1 MPIRVLP
8 PELINQIAA
17 GEVVERPASVVKELV
32 ENSLDAGARRILVEV
47 EGGGAELVRVTDDG
61 GGIPPEELPLAVAA
75 HATSKVATSD
85 DLAAIH
91 TFGFRGEALASIASV
106 SRFRM
111 VSCRTGADA
120 GAEIEVEGGALR
132 GPRPAPARP
141 GTTIE
146 VRTLFFNVPARRK
159 FLKSDAAETARV
171 TETIEAVAL
180 AHPHVSFELRS
191 NGRRLLDLAA
201 TDEPA
206 KRTLD
211 VLGKELEPELL
222 EFEERFPELGGLVVR
237 GFAGRPSVA
246 RPTARAI
253 RIHLNGR
260 PIADRT
266 VLHAVREAYRGLVD
280 PARTPTVAL
289 ILELD
294 PHEVDVNV
302 HPQKS
307 EVRFRAQSAIH
318 SAVRR
323 SIERALR
330 AANLVPHFVPDA
342 FKALPAEPA
351 GPRAPLFGSGLP
363 ASRDPSGAVL
373 GGGYGF
379 GHEPRYEPGYEPG
392 HELRHAPRH
401 DSARDADFSAFA
413 ALAST
418 AFASAAPDAAGTR
431 AASDAAAS
439 TLRDEFPYIQ
449 LLNGFLVTEDA
460 DGVVIV
466 DQHALHERAMFAMF
480 MERLGRG
487 ALESQRL
494 LVPLVLERPAREVEI
509 LAEIEPL
516 LDRLGI
522 AARPFGPRSVAV
534 DAVPT
539 LLQSRNADAGA
550 FVGDLL
556 AKAVEHGS
564 LLSLEAALHEIVDM
578 MSCKAAVKAG
588 DALGD
593 AEIRDLLRMRETV
606 ERATACPHGRPT
618 SIRIPRGEL
627 ERRFGR
633 S

>member
-1 MPIRVLP
+1 MPIRVLS
-8 PELINQIAA
+8 PELVNQIAA

-32 ENSLDAGARRILVEV
+32 ENALDAGARRILVEV

-61 GGIPPEELPLAVAA
+61 GGIPEAELPLAVAS

-85 DLAAIH
+85 DLAAIT

-111 VSCRTGADA
+111 VSCLRGADA

-141 GTTIE
+141 GTVIE

-159 FLKSDAAETARV
+159 FLKSDSAETARV
-171 TETIEAVAL
+171 TETVEAIAL
-180 AHPHVSFELRS
+180 AHPHVSFDLRS
-191 NGRRLLDLAA
+191 NGRKLLDLAP

-237 GFAGRPSVA
+237 GFAGKPSIA

-289 ILELD
+289 ILEVD
-294 PHEVDVNV
+294 PREVDVNV

-318 SAVRR
+318 GAVRR

-330 AANLVPHFVPDA
+330 AANLVPHFAPDA
-342 FKALPAEPA
+342 FRSMPAEPA
-351 GPRAPLFGSGLP
+351 APRAPLFGSGLAT
-363 ASRDPSGAVL
+363 AS
-373 GGGYGF
+373 
-379 GHEPRYEPGYEPG
+379 
-392 HELRHAPRH
+392 
-401 DSARDADFSAFA
+401 DFTAFA
-413 ALAST
+413 ALA
-418 AFASAAPDAAGTR
+418 
-431 AASDAAAS
+431 AAS
-439 TLRDEFPYIQ
+439 TAEPNPAPGTHARSGPDARSDDAALRAEYPYIQ

-460 DGVVIV
+460 DGIVIV

-480 MERLGRG
+480 MERLERG
-487 ALESQRL
+487 PLESQRL
-494 LVPLVLERPAREVEI
+494 LVPIVIERSAREAEI
-509 LAEIEPL
+509 LGEIEPL
-516 LDRLGI
+516 LARLGI

-534 DAVPT
+534 EAVPT
-539 LLQSRNADAGA
+539 LLHSRGADAGA

-556 AKAVEHGS
+556 AKALEHGS
-564 LLSLEAALHEIVDM
+564 LVSTEAALHEIVDM

-588 DALGD
+588 DSLGD
-593 AEIRDLLRMRETV
+593 AEIRDLLRMRESV
-606 ERATACPHGRPT
+606 ERSTACPHGRPT
-618 SIRIPRGEL
+618 SIRIPRHEL

>member
-8 PELINQIAA
+8 TELINQIAA

-32 ENSLDAGARRILVEV
+32 ENSLDAGARRILVEI

-61 GGIPPEELPLAVAA
+61 GGIPTAELPLAVAA
-75 HATSKVATSD
+75 HATSKVSTSD

-111 VSCRTGADA
+111 VSCLHGADA

-141 GTTIE
+141 GTMIE
-146 VRTLFFNVPARRK
+146 VRTLFHNVPARRK

-171 TETIEAVAL
+171 SETIEAVAL
-180 AHPHVSFELRS
+180 AHPHVAFELRS
-191 NGRRLLDLAA
+191 NGRRLLDLVA

-237 GFAGRPSVA
+237 GFAGRPSIA

-318 SAVRR
+318 SAVRK

-342 FKALPAEPA
+342 FRAMPAEPA
-351 GPRAPLFGSGLP
+351 GPRAPLFGSGL
-363 ASRDPSGAVL
+363 ASSGGV
-373 GGGYGF
+373 GGGGGAGF
-379 GHEPRYEPGYEPG
+379 ASSQRLPG
-392 HELRHAPRH
+392 
-401 DSARDADFSAFA
+401 SDFGAFA
-413 ALAST
+413 ALAS
-418 AFASAAPDAAGTR
+418 SAVLERAGEAGEHDAASQGRGAGQPDPALR
-431 AASDAAAS
+431 A
-439 TLRDEFPYIQ
+439 EFPYIQ

-480 MERLGRG
+480 MERIGRG

-494 LVPLVLERPAREVEI
+494 LVPIVLERSAREVEI

-516 LDRLGI
+516 LVRLGI
-522 AARPFGPRSVAV
+522 SARPFGPRSVAI
-534 DAVPT
+534 DGVPT
-539 LLQSRNADAGA
+539 LLHTRNADAGA

-564 LLSLEAALHEIVDM
+564 LLSLEAALHEVVDM

-593 AEIRDLLRMRETV
+593 AEIRDLLRMRDSV

-618 SIRIPRGEL
+618 SIRIPRSEL

-633 S
+633 T

>member
-8 PELINQIAA
+8 TELINQIAA

-32 ENSLDAGARRILVEV
+32 ENSLDAGARRILVEI

-61 GGIPPEELPLAVAA
+61 GGIPAAELPLAVAA
-75 HATSKVATSD
+75 HATSKVSTSD

-111 VSCRTGADA
+111 VSCLHGADA

-141 GTTIE
+141 GTMIE
-146 VRTLFFNVPARRK
+146 VRTLFHNVPARRK

-171 TETIEAVAL
+171 SETIEAVAL
-180 AHPHVSFELRS
+180 AHPHVAFELRS
-191 NGRRLLDLAA
+191 NGRRLLDLVA

-237 GFAGRPSVA
+237 GFAGRPSIA

-318 SAVRR
+318 SAVRK

-342 FKALPAEPA
+342 FRAMPAEPA
-351 GPRAPLFGSGLP
+351 GPRAPLFGSGL
-363 ASRDPSGAVL
+363 ASSGGV
-373 GGGYGF
+373 GGGGGAGF
-379 GHEPRYEPGYEPG
+379 AGSQRLPG
-392 HELRHAPRH
+392 
-401 DSARDADFSAFA
+401 SDFGAFA
-413 ALAST
+413 ALAS
-418 AFASAAPDAAGTR
+418 SAVLERAGEAGEHDAESQGRGAGQPDAALR
-431 AASDAAAS
+431 A
-439 TLRDEFPYIQ
+439 EFPYIQ

-480 MERLGRG
+480 MERIGRG

-494 LVPLVLERPAREVEI
+494 LVPIVLERSAREVEI

-516 LDRLGI
+516 LVRLGI
-522 AARPFGPRSVAV
+522 SARPFGPRSVAI
-534 DAVPT
+534 DGVPT
-539 LLQSRNADAGA
+539 LLHTRNADAGA

-564 LLSLEAALHEIVDM
+564 LLSLEAALHEVVDM

-593 AEIRDLLRMRETV
+593 AEIRDLLRMRDSV

-633 S
+633 T

>member
-8 PELINQIAA
+8 TELINQIAA

-32 ENSLDAGARRILVEV
+32 ENSLDAGARRILVEI

-61 GGIPPEELPLAVAA
+61 GGIPAAELPLAVAA
-75 HATSKVATSD
+75 HATSKVSTSD

-111 VSCRTGADA
+111 VSCLHGADA

-141 GTTIE
+141 GTMIE
-146 VRTLFFNVPARRK
+146 VRTLFHNVPARRK

-171 TETIEAVAL
+171 SETIEAVAL
-180 AHPHVSFELRS
+180 AHPHVAFELRS
-191 NGRRLLDLAA
+191 NGRRLLDLVA

-237 GFAGRPSVA
+237 GFAGRPSIA

-318 SAVRR
+318 SAVRK

-342 FKALPAEPA
+342 FRAMPAEPA
-351 GPRAPLFGSGLP
+351 GPRAPLFGSGL
-363 ASRDPSGAVL
+363 ASSGGV
-373 GGGYGF
+373 GGGFAGSQRLPGSDF
-379 GHEPRYEPGYEPG
+379 G
-392 HELRHAPRH
+392 
-401 DSARDADFSAFA
+401 AFA
-413 ALAST
+413 ALAS
-418 AFASAAPDAAGTR
+418 SAVLERSGEAGEH
-431 AASDAAAS
+431 DAAADGRS
-439 TLRDEFPYIQ
+439 AGSQGGSAGSQSRSAGQPDPALRAEFPYIQ

-480 MERLGRG
+480 MERIGRG

-494 LVPLVLERPAREVEI
+494 LVPIVLERSAREVEI

-516 LDRLGI
+516 LVRLGI
-522 AARPFGPRSVAV
+522 SARPFGPRSVAV
-534 DAVPT
+534 DGVPT
-539 LLQSRNADAGA
+539 LLHTRNADAGA

-564 LLSLEAALHEIVDM
+564 LLSLEAALHEVVDM

-593 AEIRDLLRMRETV
+593 AEIRDLLRMRDSV

-618 SIRIPRGEL
+618 SIRIPRAEL

-633 S
+633 T

>member
-8 PELINQIAA
+8 TELINQIAA

-32 ENSLDAGARRILVEV
+32 ENSLDAGARRVFVEI
-47 EGGGAELVRVTDDG
+47 EGGGADLVRVTDDG
-61 GGIPPEELPLAVAA
+61 SGIPAHELPLAVAA
-75 HATSKVATSD
+75 HATSKVASSE

-111 VSCRTGADA
+111 VSCLHGADA

-132 GPRPAPARP
+132 GPRPAAARP
-141 GTTIE
+141 GTVIE
-146 VRTLFFNVPARRK
+146 VRTLFCNVPARRK

-171 TETIEAVAL
+171 SETIEAVAL

-191 NGRRLLDLAA
+191 NGRKLLDLAP

-211 VLGKELEPELL
+211 VLGKELAPELL

-237 GFAGRPSVA
+237 GFAGRPSIA

-318 SAVRR
+318 GAVRR

-330 AANLVPHFVPDA
+330 AANLVPHFAPDA
-342 FKALPAEPA
+342 FKSMPVGQPA
-351 GPRAPLFGSGLP
+351 PRAPLFGSGMPVPTREP
-363 ASRDPSGAVL
+363 A
-373 GGGYGF
+373 F
-379 GHEPRYEPGYEPG
+379 G
-392 HELRHAPRH
+392 
-401 DSARDADFSAFA
+401 SDFSEFA
-413 ALAST
+413 ALAGST
-418 AFASAAPDAAGTR
+418 LTESKPAG
-431 AASDAAAS
+431 AVASDEA
-439 TLRDEFPYIQ
+439 TLVDEFPSIQ
-449 LLNGFLVTEDA
+449 LLNGFIVTEDA

-480 MERLGRG
+480 MERLDRG

-494 LVPLVLERPAREVEI
+494 LVPIVIDRSAREVEI

-516 LDRLGI
+516 LGRLGI
-522 AARPFGPRSVAV
+522 SARPFGPRSVAV

-539 LLQSRNADAGA
+539 LLHSRGADAGA

-556 AKAVEHGS
+556 ARAVELGS
-564 LLSLEAALHEIVDM
+564 LVSLEAALHEVVDM

-588 DALGD
+588 DSLTPH
-593 AEIRDLLRMRETV
+593 EIRDLLRMRESI
-606 ERATACPHGRPT
+606 ERSTACPHGRPT
-618 SIRIPRGEL
+618 SIRIPRAEL

-633 S
+633 T

>member
-8 PELINQIAA
+8 TELVNQIAA

-32 ENSLDAGARRILVEV
+32 ENSIDAGARRILVEI
-47 EGGGAELVRVTDDG
+47 EGGGADLVRVTDDG
-61 GGIPPEELPLAVAA
+61 SGIPAEELPLAVAP
-75 HATSKVATSD
+75 HATSKVATSE
-85 DLAAIH
+85 DLSAIH

-111 VSCRTGADA
+111 VSCPRGSDA
-120 GAEIEVEGGALR
+120 GAEIEVEAGALK

-141 GTTIE
+141 GTVIE
-146 VRTLFFNVPARRK
+146 VRTLFCNVPARRK

-171 TETIEAVAL
+171 TESVESIAL

-191 NGRRLLDLAA
+191 NGRKLLDLAP

-222 EFEERFPELGGLVVR
+222 EFEERYPELGGLVVR
-237 GFAGRPSVA
+237 GFAGRPAIA

-318 SAVRR
+318 SAVRK

-330 AANLVPHFVPDA
+330 AANLVPHFTPDA
-342 FKALPAEPA
+342 FRGVPTDSAA
-351 GPRAPLFGSGLP
+351 PRAPLFGSGM
-363 ASRDPSGAVL
+363 ASA
-373 GGGYGF
+373 GF
-379 GHEPRYEPGYEPG
+379 GPAQGSSWSGSSSHGSTRAGLP
-392 HELRHAPRH
+392 H
-401 DSARDADFSAFA
+401 DFSALA
-413 ALAST
+413 ALAS
-418 AFASAAPDAAGTR
+418 SAIGAPSVEPSGGPSGEDQALCA
-431 AASDAAAS
+431 
-439 TLRDEFPYIQ
+439 EFPYIQ

-460 DGVVIV
+460 DGIVIV
-466 DQHALHERAMFAMF
+466 DQHALHERAMFALF
-480 MERLGRG
+480 MERLERG
-487 ALESQRL
+487 NLESQRL
-494 LVPLVLERPAREVEI
+494 LVPIILERSAREVEI
-509 LAEIEPL
+509 LADIEPL
-516 LDRLGI
+516 LARLGI
-522 AARPFGPRSVAV
+522 AARPFGPRSIAV
-534 DAVPT
+534 ESVPT
-539 LLQSRNADAGA
+539 LLHSRNADAGA

-556 AKAVEHGS
+556 ERAVEHGS
-564 LLSLEAALHEIVDM
+564 LLSLESALHEIVDM

-588 DALGD
+588 DALSA

-606 ERATACPHGRPT
+606 ERSTSCPHGRPT
-618 SIRIPRGEL
+618 SIRIARSEL